1 MVDNIVVVVDGEISE
16 TGSYEELLSQ
26 DRAFAQFLRTYL
38 QEQNPDVEED
48 EEYRAFV
55 EFLKVYLQQQHS
67 RDNEIKECSYSFLT
81 RFYVLN

>member
-38 QEQNPDVEED
+38 QEQNPDVDED

-55 EFLKVYLQQQHS
+55 EFLKVYLQQQQHS
-67 RDNEIKECSYSFLT
+67 RDNENRECLYSCLHII
-81 RFYVLN
+81 V